1 MAGSFALHLMQ
12 LFSQIHRAPV
22 SIGGC
27 RLIPKTSLQSQ
38 ALPELSRNVLFWAY
52 FQFVKASPLEK
63 IKMKLRKGAEADVAP
78 HKQSIG
84 GLLALAE
91 NLARAHNVPLS
102 SGAAKWD
109 KAMSPRAGGEQQKV
123 LGW

>member
-1 MAGSFALHLMQ
+1 MGLFPVCESFH
-12 LFSQIHRAPV
+12 FR
-22 SIGGC
+22 
-27 RLIPKTSLQSQ
+27 
-38 ALPELSRNVLFWAY
+38 
-52 FQFVKASPLEK
+52 K

-91 NLARAHNVPLS
+91 NLARDHNVPLS